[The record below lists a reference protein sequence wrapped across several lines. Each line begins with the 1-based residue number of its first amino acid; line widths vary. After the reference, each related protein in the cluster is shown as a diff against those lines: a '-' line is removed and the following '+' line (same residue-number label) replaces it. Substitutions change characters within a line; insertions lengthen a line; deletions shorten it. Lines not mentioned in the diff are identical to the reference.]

1 MPKIHSSYVEI
12 CESSRPRLARVSPAS
27 RPKILNCYPRRSIIM
42 VAISGGGRVVGVQ
55 SVLKILNL
63 DFR

>member
-1 MPKIHSSYVEI
+1 VYGGFGLV
-12 CESSRPRLARVSPAS
+12 
-27 RPKILNCYPRRSIIM
+27 LNFRYIIM

-63 DFR
+63 DFW